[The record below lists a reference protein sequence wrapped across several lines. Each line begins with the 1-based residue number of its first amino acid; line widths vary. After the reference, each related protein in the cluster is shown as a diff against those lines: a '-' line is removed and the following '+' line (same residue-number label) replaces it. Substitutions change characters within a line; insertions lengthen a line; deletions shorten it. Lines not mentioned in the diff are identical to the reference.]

1 MSIKREELK
10 VGGKYSYGD
19 VDNIFTVIAERN
31 TFHWIE
37 YEASGD
43 LETIYF
49 ERHDLKAINTVN
61 INLINKGE

>member
-10 VGGKYSYGD
+10 VGGKYSLPD
-19 VDNIFTVIAERN
+19 VENIFTVIAEHN
-31 TFHWIE
+31 TFHWVE
-37 YEASGD
+37 WEDCGE

-61 INLINKGE
+61 INLK